1 MIKTAAAFTPILV
14 FLLLLV
20 RLDSFKLLPPRLVF
34 RAVAGGGLA
43 AILALAINHLLLA
56 RVELPAALVTRYA
69 APLVEEILKLML
81 VMVAVRRR
89 QVGFPVDAAIFGA
102 SVGTGFALVE
112 NAYYLQTLPASSGL
126 AVWLVRGLG
135 AATLHAAAAG
145 IAAIVSQTS
154 AGRHPDRGWMVFVPG
169 GLAAFAIHSAYN
181 HFVLPPVVATL
192 ILLAT
197 LPPLVLF
204 VFERSERATREW
216 VGAGLDLD
224 VELLRLLLSS
234 DFGQTRLGKYLTELR
249 ARFPGPV
256 VADMFC
262 LMRLDLELAIRAKG
276 MLLAREAG
284 LDVQQDDIPVRLE
297 EIRYLEKSIGPTGL
311 LALKPLHTTS
321 HRDEWHRMILG
332 RARSCTL

>member
-20 RLDSFKLLPPRLVF
+20 RLDSFKLLPPRFVL

-56 RVELPAALVTRYA
+56 RVELPAALVTRYV

-81 VMVAVRRR
+81 VMMAVGRRH
-89 QVGFPVDAAIFGA
+89 VGFPVDAAIFGA
-102 SVGTGFALVE
+102 SVGTGFGLVE
-112 NAYYLQTLPASSGL
+112 NAYYLHTLPASSGL
-126 AVWLVRGLG
+126 TVWLVRGFG
-135 AATLHAAAAG
+135 AATLHAAATG

-154 AGRHPDRGWMVFVPG
+154 AGRHPDRRWMVFVPG

-197 LPPLVLF
+197 LPPLALL

-234 DFGQTRLGKYLTELR
+234 DFGQTRLGRYLTELR

-284 LDVQQDDIPVRLE
+284 LDVQKDDIPARLE
-297 EIRYLEKSIGPTGL
+297 EIKYLEKSIGRTGL

-321 HRDEWHRMILG
+321 HRDEWHRVILT
-332 RARSCTL
+332 S